1 MKKYIVPIVVLM
13 MSLKSFAQD
22 STIKKNPLTISGFAE
37 VYYSYDFNKPVNNTK
52 ASFLYSFNR
61 NNEVNVNLGF
71 IKAAYANDRLRA
83 NLALAAGT
91 YMNANYA
98 AEPGVLKN
106 IYEANAGVKLS
117 SKSELW
123 LDAGVFGSHL
133 GFESAHSPDCRTLTR
148 SIAAENSPYFETGV
162 KVGYTTSSGKWFLSG
177 LLLNG
182 WQRIQR
188 VDGNTTP
195 AFGAQLTF
203 KPSDKVT
210 LNYSNFIGNDK
221 PDSVRQ
227 MRYFHDFY
235 GIFQVNDLFGI
246 IAGFDYGMEQKS
258 KGSSDMNSWYTP
270 IVILRLTPG
279 TKDAIAARF
288 EYYSDENGAIISSGT
303 PNGFKT
309 FGWSINYDRKLFDNA
324 LWRIEVR
331 RLSGKD
337 DYFIKK
343 DQSTTANS
351 TFITTSLAIGF

>member
-1 MKKYIVPIVVLM
+1 MKKYVIAILILM
-13 MSLKSFAQD
+13 ANVKLFAQD
-22 STIKKNPLTISGFAE
+22 STKNNPLTISSFIE

-61 NNEVNVNLGF
+61 NNEVNANLGY
-71 IKAAYANDRLRA
+71 IKAAYNSNRIRA

-117 SKSELW
+117 AKSELW
-123 LDAGVFGSHL
+123 LDAGIFGSHI
-133 GFESAHSPDCRTLTR
+133 GFESAHSPDCWTLTR
-148 SIAAENSPYFETGV
+148 SIGAENSPYFETGV
-162 KVGYTTSSGKWFLSG
+162 KLGYTPANSKWFLSG
-177 LLLNG
+177 FLLNG

-195 AFGAQLTF
+195 AFGAQVTF

-221 PDSVRQ
+221 PDSVKQ

-235 GIFQVNDLFGI
+235 GIFQVSDLFGI

-270 IVILRLTPG
+270 VVIFRLTPG
-279 TKDAIAARF
+279 ANDAIAARF
-288 EYYSDENGAIISSGT
+288 EYYNDENGAIISSGT

-309 FGWSINYDRKLFDNA
+309 FGWSINYDRKLFNNA

-331 RLSGKD
+331 GLSGKD
-337 DYFIKK
+337 AYFTKK
-343 DQSTTANS
+343 DLSTTDNS
-351 TFITTSLAIGF
+351 VFVTTSLAVGF